1 MGKTIA
7 EKILARTCG
16 REVTPGEIIFPDPDL
31 VVLSDYQLVED
42 GVSISE
48 KLKQLGKSKAA
59 TPDKLMVALDHTVPV
74 TTPIRAEANKRI
86 REIVADLGVKYF
98 FDEGDHGIEHYI
110 PIEKGLARPGMLV
123 FGGDTHMSNV
133 GAIGAFGIPVPYEL
147 LTIVATG
154 TLWTQVPRTIKIE
167 LTGSLQKGVVGRDVI
182 LWVIN
187 DIGGERGNYRVLE
200 YSGPAVKD
208 IGIDGRTTICNVSVQ
223 IGAKS
228 GIFEPDERTI
238 EYVKSKTSEPFEV
251 VKSDPDAEFD
261 QVFTYDLSKLEPMIA
276 LPPTPDNVRPV
287 SAVAGTKIH
296 QANIGSCANGGLDD
310 LMVAAEV
317 VRGRKVHSGVKML
330 VAAAT
335 QDIFRRAVREG
346 IVDTLL
352 TAGVTVTEPT
362 CGICGGSIGSVA
374 AGLTCIATSTR
385 NDPGR
390 LGSPETD
397 IYLASPA
404 TAAASAIKGE
414 ITDPREFLQ

>member
-7 EKILARTCG
+7 EKILSRACG
-16 REVTPGEIIFPDPDL
+16 REVTPGEIVYPDPDL
-31 VVLSDYQLVED
+31 VVLSDYQIIED
-42 GVSISE
+42 GVSLSQ
-48 KLKQLGKSKAA
+48 KLKKLGLNKAVR
-59 TPDKLMVALDHTVPV
+59 PEKLMVSLDHSVPV
-74 TTPIRAEANKRI
+74 TTPLKAEVNKRLK
-86 REIVADLGVKYF
+86 ETVAELGVKYF
-98 FDEGDHGIEHYI
+98 FDEGNHGIEHYM

-133 GAIGAFGIPVPYEL
+133 GSVGALGIPVPYEL
-147 LTIVATG
+147 LTLVATG
-154 TLWTQVPRTIKIE
+154 TLWVKVPKTIKVE
-167 LTGSLQKGVVGRDVI
+167 LRGRLQKGVVGRDVI
-182 LWVIN
+182 LWIIS

-200 YSGPAVKD
+200 FTGPGIKG

-228 GIFEPDERTI
+228 GIVEPDEVTI
-238 EYVKSKTSEPFEV
+238 EYVKSRTKEPFEV
-251 VKSDPDAEFD
+251 VKSDPDADYD
-261 QVFTYDLSKLEPMIA
+261 QVFRYDLAKLEPMVA
-276 LPPTPDNVRPV
+276 LPPTPDNVKPV

-310 LMVAAEV
+310 LRIAAQV
-317 VRGRKVHSGVKML
+317 VKGRKVHPGVRM
-330 VAAAT
+330 VVSAAT
-335 QDIFRRAVREG
+335 QGIFIDAVREG
-346 IVDTLL
+346 IIETLL
-352 TAGVTVTEPT
+352 TAGAIVGEPT

-404 TAAASAIKGE
+404 TAAASAIRGE
-414 ITDPREFLQ
+414 ITDPRELL